1 MRSVRARAW
10 NYLTVFIHY
19 NEFNGITWHTQLRHV
34 GGDTIKCGERL
45 SDGLVLALNRALP
58 LLV

>member
-10 NYLTVFIHY
+10 HYLTVFIYY

-45 SDGLVLALNRALP
+45 CDGLVLALNRALP
-58 LLV
+58 PLV